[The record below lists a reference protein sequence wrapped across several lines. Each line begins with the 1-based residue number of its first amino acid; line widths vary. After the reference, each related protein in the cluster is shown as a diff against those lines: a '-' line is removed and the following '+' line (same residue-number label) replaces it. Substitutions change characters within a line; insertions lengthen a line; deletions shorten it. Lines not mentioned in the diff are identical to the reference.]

1 MMKLKS
7 LMPMTVLVLGAATM
21 GCALAHAPAKASYGG
36 IVQVANDVGFELVA
50 EADGATIFLTDHGK
64 PMPSTDISG
73 KLTILQ
79 GAQKSEVEV
88 KAAGDNKLRADGAKI
103 ASGAKIVAVLNN
115 VAGKTTTIRFAVK

>member
-7 LMPMTVLVLGAATM
+7 WMQMAVLALSAATM
-21 GCALAHAPAKASYGG
+21 GSALAHGPAKASYGG
-36 IVQVANDVGFELVA
+36 IVQVSNDVGFELVA
-50 EADGATIFLTDHGK
+50 ETDGATIYLTDHGK

-79 GAQKSEVEV
+79 GAQKSGVDV
-88 KAAGDNKLRADGAKI
+88 KAAGGNKLRADGAKI

-115 VAGKTTTIRFAVK
+115 VAGKTITIRFAVK